1 MNDADFAVAAVL
13 VGGVALVALGLGIYA
28 ATSGPEH
35 DYTTMCQ
42 NADYIRLED
51 ASCDRGDRGSFV
63 MYIATNSTY
72 HAPTVG
78 GKIDQSRVIKAV
90 PSGKTVQKG
99 AIAAQGG
106 VVKSSPGII
115 RGGFGGKSGS
125 AS

>member
-51 ASCDRGDRGSFV
+51 VSCDRGDRGSFV
-63 MYIATNSTY
+63 MYIATNSNY
-72 HAPTVG
+72 HAPAVG
-78 GKIDQSRVIKAV
+78 GRIDQSRVVKTV